1 MCICQVMDM
10 PEVAKRAANEKLSM
24 TLLHKIASCVLLE
37 PIDQNSLYCIVLYCI
52 DFVVLSSNYGEKK
65 DILRK
70 KKTSLSQFLNT
81 ICFKDTRTHY
91 QPNKKLFIM
100 DRLPED
106 RYEPIS
112 NFNRELQQTRRRR
125 QRELHLKMCFCSH
138 FLTIQTH
145 CA

>member
-1 MCICQVMDM
+1 MFVCICPVMDM

-37 PIDQNSLYCIVLYCI
+37 PIDQNSLYCI

-91 QPNKKLFIM
+91 QPNQKLFIM
-100 DRLPED
+100 D
-106 RYEPIS
+106 
-112 NFNRELQQTRRRR
+112 
-125 QRELHLKMCFCSH
+125 
-138 FLTIQTH
+138 
-145 CA
+145 